1 MTLRKS
7 LLATSILAATLGLT
21 ACGGSSNNE
30 TTTPDTTAPTNAVPT
45 DITLTA
51 SEAGVKENLSVA
63 QEAGTL
69 AATDADS
76 TSFTFT
82 TADERFTIEGT
93 KLFVKEGT
101 VFDFEAGATVD
112 VEVNVN
118 DGENDFKKT
127 LTIDITDT
135 MDYDFLNADTSK
147 SNVYY
152 TGQIARF
159 VQIEEL
165 SAFITNPDSDLAAD
179 SVLTE
184 INKYYKISEYK
195 EKENEAGEPDG
206 VSLVD
211 KGLAT
216 TEYDLIWSDKALSV
230 IPSNAKQKS
239 LTNISSSH
247 KDLYGKIAGND
258 NSGQFK
264 NWNLENSFVGW
275 AGLEGANNTPRG
287 FADELFKLLQST
299 AKDIDG
305 VNNLTVH
312 GVEIATPYITDTG
325 IDLQQLIEKYFY
337 GAVVFSQGTGDY
349 LGDTKDGKG
358 LRSAHTDTDVD
369 EKGYTKLEHQWD
381 EGYGYF
387 GAARNYLDYSDNEI
401 AGKISDNDR
410 DTFKGMQDTNADGEI
425 DLTAEFNWGNSTN
438 AAKRDRKVVEVEG
451 KEYQTDL
458 TKVAYTAF
466 FEGRKLLN
474 ETAGSD
480 LTTDQ
485 AEQLKEHAQT
495 ASLAWEQSIVATAIH
510 YINYVLSYEDD
521 GVKYGIDEIAS
532 GDYEAEQ
539 FKKFA
544 KHWGEMKG
552 FAFAMQFNPYSPFN
566 DAAKNGPEQFKKL
579 HELMGNQAV
588 LKDIDG
594 GKTVEQ
600 YKLDLIEARNILRDA
615 YEWKDA
621 NGDKLEGAALNALV
635 EAW

>member
-30 TTTPDTTAPTNAVPT
+30 TTTPDTTTPTNAAPTN
-45 DITLTA
+45 ITLTA
-51 SEAGVKENLSVA
+51 SEAGVKENVSVA
-63 QEAGTL
+63 QEVGTL

-93 KLFVKEGT
+93 KLSVKEGT
-101 VFDFEAGATVD
+101 VFDFEAGATVE

-152 TGQIARF
+152 TGQVARF

-165 SAFITNPDSDLAAD
+165 SHFILNASKDELAAD
-179 SVLTE
+179 SVFEE

-195 EKENEAGEPDG
+195 DKTDNDGKPNG
-206 VSLVD
+206 VSLAD
-211 KGLAT
+211 KDKAT
-216 TEYDLIWSDKALSV
+216 TEYDELWGSESLNVVPD
-230 IPSNAKQKS
+230 NAKQS
-239 LTNISSSH
+239 ILTEISSSH

-264 NWNLENSFVGW
+264 NWNLDDSFVGW
-275 AGLEGANNTPRG
+275 AGLEGADNTPRG
-287 FADELFKLLQST
+287 FADELFKLLQTT
-299 AKDIDG
+299 AKNVG
-305 VNNLTVH
+305 TESGKTVQ
-312 GVEIATPYITDTG
+312 GIEIGSPYITPTG

-337 GAVVFSQGTGDY
+337 GAVVFSQGTADY
-349 LGDTKDGKG
+349 LGDSKDGKG

-381 EGYGYF
+381 EGFGYF
-387 GAARNYLDYSDNEI
+387 GAARNYADYTDNEI
-401 AGKISDNDR
+401 AGKISENDR
-410 DTFKGMQDTNADGEI
+410 ASYKGMQDTNADGEI
-425 DLTAEFNWGNSTN
+425 DLTAEFIWGNSSN
-438 AAKRDRKVVEVEG
+438 AAKRDRKVVEVDG
-451 KEYQTDL
+451 KAYQTDL
-458 TKVAYTAF
+458 TKEAYTAF

-474 ETAGSD
+474 ETAGQALSSD
-480 LTTDQ
+480 DAAKLKGY
-485 AEQLKEHAQT
+485 AET
-495 ASLAWEQSIVATAIH
+495 ASVAWEQAIVATVIH
-510 YINYVLSYEDD
+510 YINYVLEYKDGD
-521 GVKYGIDEIAS
+521 GVAVGLDA
-532 GDYEAEQ
+532 
-539 FKKFA
+539 FKEENYTEYQLSKLG

-552 FAFAMQFNPYSPFN
+552 FAFAMQFNPYSPFVKTE
-566 DAAKNGPEQFKKL
+566 AGQMAFAKL
-579 HELMGNQAV
+579 HNLMGNQPVITDA
-588 LKDIDG
+588 DSID
-594 GKTVEQ
+594 Q
-600 YKLDLIEARNILRDA
+600 YKLDLIDARNILRDS